1 MKPFW
6 TLLIIVT
13 VGLGMVARSAE
24 VPAPSTAPA
33 SSACQQQLTP
43 DFVLMHRLPSIMG
56 PGACGAEDVVSLEA
70 VLLNGDQIALAPP
83 ATLRCPMAEAVARWV
98 REEVAPA
105 AAATFGSSVKMV
117 ITGTSYQ
124 CRGRDRDPAAK
135 ISEHGHANALDLLG
149 LKLANGTVVNFTDR
163 ATRKDFREK
172 IRQSACATF
181 TTVLGPGSD
190 SYHENHIHLDL
201 IERHAGYRVCQWD
214 VRTVPEV
221 PSAPTTA
228 AAPPHIAPGG
238 LKASPPRHRA
248 AVSARRH

>member
-1 MKPFW
+1 MKPFR

-13 VGLGMVARSAE
+13 VGLGMVARSSE
-24 VPAPSTAPA
+24 VPAPTAPA

-43 DFVLMHRLPSIMG
+43 DFVLMHRLTSITG

-70 VLLNGDQIALAPP
+70 VLLNGEHIALVPP

-105 AAATFGSSVKMV
+105 AAATFGSSVNMV
-117 ITGTSYQ
+117 IIGTSYQ

-163 ATRKDFREK
+163 ATQKDFREN

-181 TTVLGPGSD
+181 TTVLGQGQTA
-190 SYHENHIHLDL
+190 IT
-201 IERHAGYRVCQWD
+201 
-214 VRTVPEV
+214 RTI
-221 PSAPTTA
+221 S
-228 AAPPHIAPGG
+228 I
-238 LKASPPRHRA
+238 SI
-248 AVSARRH
+248 

>member
-1 MKPFW
+1 MKPFR

-13 VGLGMVARSAE
+13 VGLSMVARSAE

-43 DFVLMHRLPSIMG
+43 DFVLMHRLPSITG

-70 VLLNGDQIALAPP
+70 VLLNGEHIALAPP
-83 ATLRCPMAEAVARWV
+83 ATLRCPMAEAVARWI

-163 ATRKDFREK
+163 ATRKDFREN

-221 PSAPTTA
+221 PSAPR
-228 AAPPHIAPGG
+228 P
-238 LKASPPRHRA
+238 LQRPRTSRQA
-248 AVSARRH
+248 N

>member
-1 MKPFW
+1 MQPFR
-6 TLLIIVT
+6 TLLIIVM

-24 VPAPSTAPA
+24 VPTPLTAPA

-43 DFVLMHRLPSIMG
+43 DFVLMHRLPSITG

-70 VLLNGDQIALAPP
+70 VLLNGEHIALVPP
-83 ATLRCPMAEAVARWV
+83 ATLRCPMAEAFARWV

-201 IERHAGYRVCQWD
+201 IERHGGYRVCQWD

-221 PSAPTTA
+221 PSAPR
-228 AAPPHIAPGG
+228 P
-238 LKASPPRHRA
+238 LQRPRTSRQ
-248 AVSARRH
+248 VD

>member
-1 MKPFW
+1 MKPFR

-13 VGLGMVARSAE
+13 LGLGMVARSAE

-43 DFVLMHRLPSIMG
+43 DFVLMHRLPSITG

-70 VLLNGDQIALAPP
+70 VLLNGEHIALAPP

-117 ITGTSYQ
+117 ITGASYQ

-149 LKLANGTVVNFTDR
+149 PKFANGTVVNFTDR

-221 PSAPTTA
+221 PSAPQ
-228 AAPPHIAPGG
+228 PPQR
-238 LKASPPRHRA
+238 PRTSRQA
-248 AVSARRH
+248 N

>member
-1 MKPFW
+1 
-6 TLLIIVT
+6 
-13 VGLGMVARSAE
+13 
-24 VPAPSTAPA
+24 
-33 SSACQQQLTP
+33 
-43 DFVLMHRLPSIMG
+43 
-56 PGACGAEDVVSLEA
+56 
-70 VLLNGDQIALAPP
+70 
-83 ATLRCPMAEAVARWV
+83 MAEAVARWV

-163 ATRKDFREK
+163 ATRFTDRATRKDFREN

-201 IERHAGYRVCQWD
+201 IERHGGYRVCQWD

-221 PSAPTTA
+221 PSAPR
-228 AAPPHIAPGG
+228 PPQR
-238 LKASPPRHRA
+238 PRTSRQA
-248 AVSARRH
+248 N

>member
-1 MKPFW
+1 MKPFR

-13 VGLGMVARSAE
+13 LGLSMVARSAE
-24 VPAPSTAPA
+24 VPARSTAPA

-43 DFVLMHRLPSIMG
+43 DFVLMHRLPSITG

-70 VLLNGDQIALAPP
+70 VLLNGEHIAFAPP
-83 ATLRCPMAEAVARWV
+83 PTLRCPMAEAVARWV

-163 ATRKDFREK
+163 ATRFTDRATRKDFREN

-201 IERHAGYRVCQWD
+201 IERHGGYRVCQWD

-221 PSAPTTA
+221 P
-228 AAPPHIAPGG
+228 IAPR
-238 LKASPPRHRA
+238 PRQRPRTSRQA
-248 AVSARRH
+248 N